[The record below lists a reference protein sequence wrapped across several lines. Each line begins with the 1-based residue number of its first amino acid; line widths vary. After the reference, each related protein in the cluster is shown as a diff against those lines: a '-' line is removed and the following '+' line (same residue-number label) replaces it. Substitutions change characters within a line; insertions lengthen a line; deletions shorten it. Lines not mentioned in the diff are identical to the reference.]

1 MKMKKL
7 FRERRRR
14 HSSGTSEF
22 GMAEFRR
29 RGIFAV
35 FFFGLCFLILV
46 GRFVWLQV
54 ICHDQYTTQAESNRT
69 VSIPVQASRGLIMDR
84 NGIIL
89 ARNYWSY
96 SLEITPTETEEKLNT
111 LIERLSKV
119 IPISQT
125 DIRRFKRL
133 LSESK
138 RFDPVP
144 IRLDLT
150 EDEMARFLVQKWR
163 FPGVEL
169 ASREFRQYPFGQI
182 GAHLLGYMGRISES
196 DAKRIEKDGQEEL
209 YRGAYNIGKV
219 GIERT
224 YEDALRGQPG
234 FSVLEVTAGG
244 RPVRYLES
252 TPSVPGKNL
261 TLSIDL
267 NLQKVVE
274 KAFGAEAGA
283 MIAIDPSTGEILAF
297 VSKPTYDP
305 NLFLNGIDYD
315 TWNQLNTSPRKPL
328 LNRAM
333 RGIYPIGSTYKP
345 FMALA
350 GLQYGV
356 ITPSTT
362 INDQG
367 VYELGGHKFRDA
379 AKVHKGILDLRRSI
393 TVSSDIYYYKLAHD
407 LGAERI
413 HDFMEPWGFGQLTGI
428 DLLGE
433 QQGIL
438 PNAAWKEKQYKKPW
452 LVGDTISLG
461 IGQGYNAF
469 TLLQLAHAVAT
480 LADRGVALQPHLV
493 RSIYDPKTHKSTEM
507 ESTYRKEMPVS
518 KKNIEFIIDAMTTVT
533 QNGTA
538 AGAFRGA
545 PYIAAG
551 KTGTAQVVGIAQG
564 ARYNAAAIAKQHRDH
579 GLFISFAPAAKP
591 RIALAVLVENGGF
604 GATAAAPIARAAL
617 DYWLL
622 GKNSLGLPP
631 PQYLRDQSPKP
642 AAEAKP

>member
-1 MKMKKL
+1 M
-7 FRERRRR
+7 
-14 HSSGTSEF
+14 
-22 GMAEFRR
+22 
-29 RGIFAV
+29 
-35 FFFGLCFLILV
+35 
-46 GRFVWLQV
+46 
-54 ICHDQYTTQAESNRT
+54 
-69 VSIPVQASRGLIMDR
+69 
-84 NGIIL
+84 
-89 ARNYWSY
+89 
-96 SLEITPTETEEKLNT
+96 
-111 LIERLSKV
+111 
-119 IPISQT
+119 
-125 DIRRFKRL
+125 
-133 LSESK
+133 
-138 RFDPVP
+138 
-144 IRLDLT
+144 
-150 EDEMARFLVQKWR
+150 
-163 FPGVEL
+163 
-169 ASREFRQYPFGQI
+169 
-182 GAHLLGYMGRISES
+182 
-196 DAKRIEKDGQEEL
+196 
-209 YRGAYNIGKV
+209 
-219 GIERT
+219 
-224 YEDALRGQPG
+224 
-234 FSVLEVTAGG
+234 LEVTAGG

-252 TPSVPGKNL
+252 TPSVRAKNL

-413 HDFMEPWGFGQLTGI
+413 HDFMEPWGFGQLTASICSANSRASCRTPPGRRSSTRSRG
-428 DLLGE
+428 LSATPFRLASVRVTT
-433 QQGIL
+433 
-438 PNAAWKEKQYKKPW
+438 PSRSCK
-452 LVGDTISLG
+452 
-461 IGQGYNAF
+461 
-469 TLLQLAHAVAT
+469 LAHAVAT

-551 KTGTAQVVGIAQG
+551 KTARLRWWVSRRARAITPPPSRSSTATMASLFPLRRPPSPASRLLFSWRTAASVPLRRAYR
-564 ARYNAAAIAKQHRDH
+564 ARRARLLAPREEQPWPSPAPVPARSVTETRRGGKTMTGDFQTVRR
-579 GLFISFAPAAKP
+579 LWISFLE
-591 RIALAVLVENGGF
+591 RLSRMNFGLAIVVAILTLTGF
-604 GATAAAPIARAAL
+604 MTLFSAGYSYPWRVA
-617 DYWLL
+617 
-622 GKNSLGLPP
+622 
-631 PQYLRDQSPKP
+631 DQAGTS
-642 AAEAKP
+642 

>member
-14 HSSGTSEF
+14 RSSGTSEF

-438 PNAAWKEKQYKKPW
+438 PNAAWQDW
-452 LVGDTISLG
+452 T
-461 IGQGYNAF
+461 
-469 TLLQLAHAVAT
+469 
-480 LADRGVALQPHLV
+480 
-493 RSIYDPKTHKSTEM
+493 
-507 ESTYRKEMPVS
+507 
-518 KKNIEFIIDAMTTVT
+518 
-533 QNGTA
+533 
-538 AGAFRGA
+538 
-545 PYIAAG
+545 
-551 KTGTAQVVGIAQG
+551 
-564 ARYNAAAIAKQHRDH
+564 
-579 GLFISFAPAAKP
+579 
-591 RIALAVLVENGGF
+591 
-604 GATAAAPIARAAL
+604 
-617 DYWLL
+617 
-622 GKNSLGLPP
+622 
-631 PQYLRDQSPKP
+631 
-642 AAEAKP
+642 